1 MYHFSTDWREGG
13 YAMMKERRGHM
24 DILNDAQRMVAEDG
38 THHILLTAPAGTGKT
53 GTLARRIARLV
64 EKGMAA
70 PEEILCLTFTNKACR
85 EMEHRIQEYMG
96 EKGQG
101 VSVKTIHGFC
111 YELIQAEADNPENRY
126 VNLSV
131 WDEEDCRELMDDIL
145 EKWNTRPGNE
155 RQMIRNSRYFFY
167 DVDKAKRWLLERNR
181 YTGEA
186 ADYLAAMNAISPNPF
201 NVDKNR
207 ARAEMAAGYDRQL
220 HSLGGMDFN
229 DILIGA
235 LHLLSD
241 DECSRRWS
249 SRFRYLHVD
258 EMQDMSMLEYGI
270 VLRLA
275 SQARVLLAGDYFQTI
290 YEWRGSDPIQ
300 LIQRFTREFHPEVY
314 TFTENY
320 RATPLLLKAAEGYL
334 RNAFGKDIP
343 DERSSVSSVREG
355 QGEPI
360 VIHPAFE
367 TLDGEARWIIQCIE
381 FLVHKQKKLQEA
393 EQGKICILCRNNAY
407 NERLEEAFT
416 RQLNQLK
423 ADGSGRWD
431 FIRFLR
437 IGEEKLYRKREV
449 KDVLAAL
456 HLAVNPFDNN
466 SARRLCLNWGRGIG
480 EATVKKI
487 LSPDYRKLG
496 IGLSDFLRP
505 DVLRYADTYG
515 TLLQALDEGRLTVF
529 DVESTGTSTSTDEI
543 VQLAAVTLNRDG
555 QVTARFNRL
564 VKPSG
569 PVGESEK
576 IHHISD
582 ERLKAEGEPPE
593 KVFADFLA
601 FTRNHILAGHNV
613 SYDIHILM
621 SQMRRLGMDPVET
634 PAWVDTLEIFRRYY
648 PELKNHKLE
657 YLGEV
662 FKVHHKSSHNAYD
675 DILATA
681 EILMYAVNHHLRP
694 ERDAR
699 RACISPYVSLF
710 MPMARI
716 VQDISRMSW
725 KQNPDALIVQVI
737 SQFNMDEYFT
747 QHGKTRERQHL
758 EELKRCAEAY
768 PDYGRPPQDVL
779 QEYLAMTALDA
790 GDEILWQSGQA
801 GIPIATVHQAKG
813 MEFDFVF
820 MAGMADENFPSSG
833 ALKAGMLM
841 EEKRLFYVAITRAR
855 KRLFLSWNIQ
865 SSRFG
870 DGRASRFI
878 ADIPEDTVIV
888 LQAPQGR
895 T

>member
-1 MYHFSTDWREGG
+1 
-13 YAMMKERRGHM
+13 M

-96 EKGQG
+96 EKGRG

-111 YELIQAEADNPENRY
+111 YELIKAEADNPENRY

-207 ARAEMAAGYDRQL
+207 ARAEMAASYDRQL
-220 HSLGGMDFN
+220 RSLGGMDFN

-241 DECSRRWS
+241 DGCRRRWS

-270 VLRLA
+270 VLQLA

-334 RNAFGKDIP
+334 RNAFSKDIP

-407 NERLEEAFT
+407 NERLEEAFN

-466 SARRLCLNWGRGIG
+466 SARRLCLNWGKGIG

-487 LSPDYRKLG
+487 LSSDYRELG
-496 IGLSDFLRP
+496 IALSDLLRP

-694 ERDAR
+694 KRDAR

-725 KQNPDALIVQVI
+725 KQNPNALIGQVI
-737 SQFNMDEYFT
+737 SQLNMDEYFT

-820 MAGMADENFPSSG
+820 MAGMADENFPSFG

-855 KRLFLSWNIQ
+855 KRLFISWNIQ

-870 DGRASRFI
+870 DAGASRFI
-878 ADIPEDTVIV
+878 ANLPKDTVIV

>member
-1 MYHFSTDWREGG
+1 
-13 YAMMKERRGHM
+13 M

-155 RQMIRNSRYFFY
+155 QQMIRNSRYFFY

-207 ARAEMAAGYDRQL
+207 ARAEMAASYDRQL

-241 DECSRRWS
+241 DGCSRRWS

-270 VLRLA
+270 VLQMA

-320 RATPLLLKAAEGYL
+320 RVTPLLLKAAEGYL
-334 RNAFGKDIP
+334 RNAFSKDIP

-466 SARRLCLNWGRGIG
+466 SARRLCLNWGKGIG

-487 LSPDYRKLG
+487 LSSDYRKLG
-496 IGLSDFLRP
+496 IALSDLLRP

-725 KQNPDALIVQVI
+725 KQNPNALIGQVI
-737 SQFNMDEYFT
+737 SQLNMDEYFT
-747 QHGKTRERQHL
+747 QHGKTWERQHL

-820 MAGMADENFPSSG
+820 MAGMADENFPSFG

-855 KRLFLSWNIQ
+855 KRLFISWNIQ

-870 DGRASRFI
+870 DAGASRFI
-878 ADIPEDTVIV
+878 ANLPKDAVIV

>member
-1 MYHFSTDWREGG
+1 
-13 YAMMKERRGHM
+13 M

-207 ARAEMAAGYDRQL
+207 ARAEMAASYDRQL

-241 DECSRRWS
+241 DGCRRRWS

-270 VLRLA
+270 VLQLA

-334 RNAFGKDIP
+334 RNAFSKDIP

-466 SARRLCLNWGRGIG
+466 SARRLCLNWGKGIG

-487 LSPDYRKLG
+487 LSSDYRKLG
-496 IGLSDFLRP
+496 IALSDLLRP

-621 SQMRRLGMDPVET
+621 SQMRRLGMEPVET

-725 KQNPDALIVQVI
+725 KQNPNALIGQVI
-737 SQFNMDEYFT
+737 SQLNMDEYFT

-820 MAGMADENFPSSG
+820 MAGMADENFPSFG

-855 KRLFLSWNIQ
+855 KRLFISWNIQ

-870 DGRASRFI
+870 DAGASRFI
-878 ADIPEDTVIV
+878 ANLPKDTVIV

>member
-1 MYHFSTDWREGG
+1 
-13 YAMMKERRGHM
+13 M

-207 ARAEMAAGYDRQL
+207 ARAEMAASYDRQL

-241 DECSRRWS
+241 DGCRRRWS

-270 VLRLA
+270 VLHLA

-334 RNAFGKDIP
+334 RNAFSKDIP

-355 QGEPI
+355 TGEPI

-393 EQGKICILCRNNAY
+393 EQGKLCILCRNNAY

-466 SARRLCLNWGRGIG
+466 SARRLCLNWGKGIG

-487 LSPDYRKLG
+487 LSSDYRKLG
-496 IGLSDFLRP
+496 IALSDFLRP
-505 DVLRYADTYG
+505 DVLHYADTYG

-621 SQMRRLGMDPVET
+621 SQIRRLGMDPVET

-725 KQNPDALIVQVI
+725 KQNPNALIGQVI
-737 SQFNMDEYFT
+737 SQLNMDEYFT

-820 MAGMADENFPSSG
+820 MAGMADENFPSFG

-855 KRLFLSWNIQ
+855 KRLFISWNIQ

-870 DGRASRFI
+870 DAGASRFI
-878 ADIPEDTVIV
+878 ANLPKDTVIV
-888 LQAPQGR
+888 LQASQGR

>member
-1 MYHFSTDWREGG
+1 
-13 YAMMKERRGHM
+13 M

-207 ARAEMAAGYDRQL
+207 ARAEMAASYDRQL

-241 DECSRRWS
+241 DGCRRRWS

-270 VLRLA
+270 VLQLA

-334 RNAFGKDIP
+334 RNAFSKDIP

-466 SARRLCLNWGRGIG
+466 SARRLCLNWGKGIG

-487 LSPDYRKLG
+487 LSSDYRKLG
-496 IGLSDFLRP
+496 IALSDFLRP

-582 ERLKAEGEPPE
+582 EWLKAEGEPPE

-725 KQNPDALIVQVI
+725 KQNPNALIGQVI
-737 SQFNMDEYFT
+737 SQLNMDEYFT

-820 MAGMADENFPSSG
+820 MAGMADENFPSFG

-855 KRLFLSWNIQ
+855 KRLFISWNIQ

-870 DGRASRFI
+870 DAGASRFI
-878 ADIPEDTVIV
+878 ANLPKDTVIV

>member
-1 MYHFSTDWREGG
+1 
-13 YAMMKERRGHM
+13 M
-24 DILNDAQRMVAEDG
+24 DILNDAQQMVAEDG

-207 ARAEMAAGYDRQL
+207 ARAEMAASYDRQL

-241 DECSRRWS
+241 DGCRRRWS

-270 VLRLA
+270 VLQLA

-300 LIQRFTREFHPEVY
+300 LIQRFTREFHPKVY

-334 RNAFGKDIP
+334 RNAFSKDIP
-343 DERSSVSSVREG
+343 DERSFVSSVREG

-423 ADGSGRWD
+423 ADGGGRWD

-466 SARRLCLNWGRGIG
+466 SARRLCLNWGKGIG

-487 LSPDYRKLG
+487 LSSDYRKLG
-496 IGLSDFLRP
+496 IALSDFLRP

-621 SQMRRLGMDPVET
+621 SQIRRLGMDPVET

-725 KQNPDALIVQVI
+725 KQNPNALIGQVI
-737 SQFNMDEYFT
+737 SQLNMDEYFT

-820 MAGMADENFPSSG
+820 MAGMADENFPSFG

-855 KRLFLSWNIQ
+855 KRLFISWNIQ

-870 DGRASRFI
+870 DAGASRFI
-878 ADIPEDTVIV
+878 ANLPKDTVIV
-888 LQAPQGR
+888 LQASQGR

>member
-1 MYHFSTDWREGG
+1 
-13 YAMMKERRGHM
+13 M
-24 DILNDAQRMVAEDG
+24 DILNDAQRMVAEDV

-186 ADYLAAMNAISPNPF
+186 ADYLAAMNAILPNPF

-207 ARAEMAAGYDRQL
+207 VRAEMAAGYDRQL

-241 DECSRRWS
+241 DGCSRRWS

-334 RNAFGKDIP
+334 RNAFSKDIP

-466 SARRLCLNWGRGIG
+466 SARRLCLNWGKGIG

-487 LSPDYRKLG
+487 LSSDYRKLG
-496 IGLSDFLRP
+496 IALSDFLRP

-694 ERDAR
+694 EMDAR

-725 KQNPDALIVQVI
+725 KQNPNALIGQVI
-737 SQFNMDEYFT
+737 SQLNMDEYFT

-878 ADIPEDTVIV
+878 ANLPKDTVIV

>member
-1 MYHFSTDWREGG
+1 
-13 YAMMKERRGHM
+13 M

-207 ARAEMAAGYDRQL
+207 ARAEMAASYDRQL

-241 DECSRRWS
+241 DGCRRRWS

-270 VLRLA
+270 VLHLA

-290 YEWRGSDPIQ
+290 YEWRGSNPIQ

-334 RNAFGKDIP
+334 RNAFSKDIP

-466 SARRLCLNWGRGIG
+466 SARRLCLNWGKGIG

-487 LSPDYRKLG
+487 LSSDYRKLG
-496 IGLSDFLRP
+496 IALSDFLRP

-725 KQNPDALIVQVI
+725 KQNPNALIGQVI
-737 SQFNMDEYFT
+737 SQLNMDEYFT

-768 PDYGRPPQDVL
+768 PDYGRSPQDVL

-820 MAGMADENFPSSG
+820 MAGMADENFPSFG

-855 KRLFLSWNIQ
+855 KRLFISWNIQ

-870 DGRASRFI
+870 DAGASRFI
-878 ADIPEDTVIV
+878 ANLPKDTVIV

>member
-1 MYHFSTDWREGG
+1 
-13 YAMMKERRGHM
+13 M

-207 ARAEMAAGYDRQL
+207 ARAEMAASYDRQL

-241 DECSRRWS
+241 DGCRRRWS

-270 VLRLA
+270 VLHLA

-334 RNAFGKDIP
+334 RNAFSKDIP

-355 QGEPI
+355 TGEPI

-466 SARRLCLNWGRGIG
+466 SARRLCLNWGKGIG

-487 LSPDYRKLG
+487 LSSDYRKLG
-496 IGLSDFLRP
+496 IALSDFLRP

-621 SQMRRLGMDPVET
+621 SQIRRLGMDPVET

-725 KQNPDALIVQVI
+725 KQNPNALIGQVI
-737 SQFNMDEYFT
+737 SQLNMDEYFT

-820 MAGMADENFPSSG
+820 MAGMADENFPSFG

-855 KRLFLSWNIQ
+855 KRVFISWNIQ

-870 DGRASRFI
+870 DAGASRFI
-878 ADIPEDTVIV
+878 ANLPKDTVIV
-888 LQAPQGR
+888 LQASQGR

>member
-13 YAMMKERRGHM
+13 YAMMKGRRGHM

-334 RNAFGKDIP
+334 RNAFSKDIL

-582 ERLKAEGEPPE
+582 ARLKAEGEPPE

-725 KQNPDALIVQVI
+725 KQNPNALIGQVI
-737 SQFNMDEYFT
+737 SQLNMDEYFT

-758 EELKRCAEAY
+758 EELKRCAEVY

-855 KRLFLSWNIQ
+855 KRLFFSWNIQ

-878 ADIPEDTVIV
+878 ADLPKDTVIV

>member
-1 MYHFSTDWREGG
+1 
-13 YAMMKERRGHM
+13 M
-24 DILNDAQRMVAEDG
+24 DILNDAQRMVAEDV

-186 ADYLAAMNAISPNPF
+186 ADYLAAMNAILPNPF

-207 ARAEMAAGYDRQL
+207 VRAEMAAGYDRQL

-241 DECSRRWS
+241 DGCSRRWS

-334 RNAFGKDIP
+334 RNAFSKDIP

-466 SARRLCLNWGRGIG
+466 SARRLCLNWGKGIG

-487 LSPDYRKLG
+487 LSSDYRKLG
-496 IGLSDFLRP
+496 IALSDFLRP

-555 QVTARFNRL
+555 QVTVRFNRL

-694 ERDAR
+694 EMDAR

-710 MPMARI
+710 MPMAQI

-725 KQNPDALIVQVI
+725 KQNPNALIGQVI
-737 SQFNMDEYFT
+737 SQLNMDEYFT

-768 PDYGRPPQDVL
+768 PDYGRPPQDLL

-878 ADIPEDTVIV
+878 ANLPKDTVIV
-888 LQAPQGR
+888 LQAPQGI

>member
-1 MYHFSTDWREGG
+1 
-13 YAMMKERRGHM
+13 M
-24 DILNDAQRMVAEDG
+24 DILNDAQRMVAEDV

-186 ADYLAAMNAISPNPF
+186 ADYLAAMNAILPNPF

-207 ARAEMAAGYDRQL
+207 VRAEMAAGYDRQL

-241 DECSRRWS
+241 DGCSRRWS

-334 RNAFGKDIP
+334 RNAFSKDIP

-466 SARRLCLNWGRGIG
+466 SARRLCLNWGKGIG

-487 LSPDYRKLG
+487 LSSDYRKLG
-496 IGLSDFLRP
+496 IALSDFLRP

-555 QVTARFNRL
+555 QVTVRFNRL

-694 ERDAR
+694 EMDAR

-725 KQNPDALIVQVI
+725 KQNPNALIGQVI
-737 SQFNMDEYFT
+737 SQLNMDEYFT

-768 PDYGRPPQDVL
+768 LDYGRPPQDLL

-878 ADIPEDTVIV
+878 ANLPKDTVIV
-888 LQAPQGR
+888 LQAPQGI

>member
-1 MYHFSTDWREGG
+1 
-13 YAMMKERRGHM
+13 M

-38 THHILLTAPAGTGKT
+38 IHHILLTAPAGTGKT

-101 VSVKTIHGFC
+101 VSVRTIHGFC

-207 ARAEMAAGYDRQL
+207 ARAEMAASYDRQL

-241 DECSRRWS
+241 DGCRRRWS

-270 VLRLA
+270 VLHLA

-334 RNAFGKDIP
+334 RNAFSKDIP

-355 QGEPI
+355 TGEPI

-466 SARRLCLNWGRGIG
+466 SARRLCLNWGKGIG

-487 LSPDYRKLG
+487 LSSDYRKLG
-496 IGLSDFLRP
+496 IALSDLLRP

-582 ERLKAEGEPPE
+582 ERLKAEGELPE

-725 KQNPDALIVQVI
+725 KQNPNALIGQVI
-737 SQFNMDEYFT
+737 SQLNMDEYFT

-820 MAGMADENFPSSG
+820 MAGMADENFPSFG

-855 KRLFLSWNIQ
+855 KRLFISWNIQ

-870 DGRASRFI
+870 DAGASRFI
-878 ADIPEDTVIV
+878 ANLPKDTVIV

>member
-1 MYHFSTDWREGG
+1 
-13 YAMMKERRGHM
+13 M
-24 DILNDAQRMVAEDG
+24 DILNDAQQMVVEDG

-207 ARAEMAAGYDRQL
+207 ARAEMAASYDRQL

-241 DECSRRWS
+241 DGCRRRWS

-270 VLRLA
+270 VLQLA

-300 LIQRFTREFHPEVY
+300 LIQRFTREFHPKVY

-334 RNAFGKDIP
+334 RNAFSKDIP
-343 DERSSVSSVREG
+343 DERSFVSSVREG
-355 QGEPI
+355 QGESI

-466 SARRLCLNWGRGIG
+466 SARRLCLNWGKGIG

-487 LSPDYRKLG
+487 LSSDYRKLG
-496 IGLSDFLRP
+496 IALSDFLRP

-634 PAWVDTLEIFRRYY
+634 PAWGDTLEIFRRYY

-725 KQNPDALIVQVI
+725 KQNPNALIGQVI
-737 SQFNMDEYFT
+737 SQLNMDEYFT

-820 MAGMADENFPSSG
+820 MAGMADENFPSFG

-855 KRLFLSWNIQ
+855 KRLFISWNIQ

-870 DGRASRFI
+870 DAGASRFI
-878 ADIPEDTVIV
+878 ANLPKDTVIV
-888 LQAPQGR
+888 LQASQGR

>member
-1 MYHFSTDWREGG
+1 
-13 YAMMKERRGHM
+13 M
-24 DILNDAQRMVAEDG
+24 DILNDAQRMVAEDV

-186 ADYLAAMNAISPNPF
+186 ADYLAAMNAILPNPF

-207 ARAEMAAGYDRQL
+207 VRAEMAAGYDRQL

-241 DECSRRWS
+241 DGCSRRWS

-334 RNAFGKDIP
+334 RNAFSKDIP

-466 SARRLCLNWGRGIG
+466 SARRLCLNWGKGIG

-487 LSPDYRKLG
+487 LSSDYRKLG
-496 IGLSDFLRP
+496 IALSDFLRP

-694 ERDAR
+694 EMDAR

-725 KQNPDALIVQVI
+725 KQNPNALIGQVI
-737 SQFNMDEYFT
+737 SQLNMDEYFT

-758 EELKRCAEAY
+758 EELKRYAEAY

-878 ADIPEDTVIV
+878 ANLPKDTVIV

-895 T
+895 A

>member
-1 MYHFSTDWREGG
+1 
-13 YAMMKERRGHM
+13 M

-207 ARAEMAAGYDRQL
+207 ARAEMAASYDRQF

-241 DECSRRWS
+241 DGCRRRWS

-270 VLRLA
+270 VLQLA

-334 RNAFGKDIP
+334 RNAFSKDIP

-466 SARRLCLNWGRGIG
+466 SARRLCLNWGKGIG

-487 LSPDYRKLG
+487 LSSDYRKLG
-496 IGLSDFLRP
+496 IALSDFLRP

-725 KQNPDALIVQVI
+725 KQNPNALIGQVI
-737 SQFNMDEYFT
+737 SQLNMDEYFT

-820 MAGMADENFPSSG
+820 MAGMADENFPSFG

-855 KRLFLSWNIQ
+855 KRLFISWNIQ

-870 DGRASRFI
+870 DAGASRFI
-878 ADIPEDTVIV
+878 ANLPKDTVIV

>member
-1 MYHFSTDWREGG
+1 
-13 YAMMKERRGHM
+13 M

-155 RQMIRNSRYFFY
+155 QQMIRNSRYFFY

-207 ARAEMAAGYDRQL
+207 ARAEMAASYDRQL

-241 DECSRRWS
+241 DGCSRRWS

-270 VLRLA
+270 VLQMA

-320 RATPLLLKAAEGYL
+320 RVTPLLLKAAEGYL
-334 RNAFGKDIP
+334 RNAFSKDIP

-466 SARRLCLNWGRGIG
+466 SARRLCLNWGKGIG

-487 LSPDYRKLG
+487 LSSDYRKLG
-496 IGLSDFLRP
+496 IALSDLLRP

-725 KQNPDALIVQVI
+725 KQNPNALIEQVI
-737 SQFNMDEYFT
+737 SQLNMDEYFT

-820 MAGMADENFPSSG
+820 MAGMADENFPSFG

-855 KRLFLSWNIQ
+855 KRLFISWNIQ

-870 DGRASRFI
+870 DAGASRFI
-878 ADIPEDTVIV
+878 ANLPKDAVIV

>member
-1 MYHFSTDWREGG
+1 
-13 YAMMKERRGHM
+13 M
-24 DILNDAQRMVAEDG
+24 DILNDAQRMVAEDV

-186 ADYLAAMNAISPNPF
+186 ADYLAAMNAILPNPF

-207 ARAEMAAGYDRQL
+207 VRAEMAAGYDRQL

-241 DECSRRWS
+241 DGCSRRWS

-334 RNAFGKDIP
+334 RNAFSKDIP

-466 SARRLCLNWGRGIG
+466 SARRLCLNWGKGIG

-487 LSPDYRKLG
+487 LSSDYRKLG
-496 IGLSDFLRP
+496 IALSDFLRP

-694 ERDAR
+694 EMDAR

-725 KQNPDALIVQVI
+725 KQNPNALIGQVI
-737 SQFNMDEYFT
+737 SQLNMDEYFT

-758 EELKRCAEAY
+758 EALKRYAEAY

-878 ADIPEDTVIV
+878 ANLPKDTVIV

>member
-1 MYHFSTDWREGG
+1 
-13 YAMMKERRGHM
+13 M

-207 ARAEMAAGYDRQL
+207 ARAEMAASYDRQL

-241 DECSRRWS
+241 DGCRRRWS

-270 VLRLA
+270 VLHLA

-334 RNAFGKDIP
+334 RNAFSKDIP

-355 QGEPI
+355 TGEPI

-466 SARRLCLNWGRGIG
+466 SARRLCLNWGKGIG

-487 LSPDYRKLG
+487 LSSDYRKLG
-496 IGLSDFLRP
+496 IALSDFLRP

-621 SQMRRLGMDPVET
+621 SQIRRLGMDPVET

-725 KQNPDALIVQVI
+725 KQNPNALIGQVI
-737 SQFNMDEYFT
+737 SQLNMDEYFT

-820 MAGMADENFPSSG
+820 MAGMADENFPSFG

-855 KRLFLSWNIQ
+855 KRLFISWNIQ

-870 DGRASRFI
+870 DAGASRFI
-878 ADIPEDTVIV
+878 ANLPKDTVIV

>member
-1 MYHFSTDWREGG
+1 
-13 YAMMKERRGHM
+13 M
-24 DILNDAQRMVAEDG
+24 DILNDAQRMVAEDV

-111 YELIQAEADNPENRY
+111 YELIQSEADNPENRY

-186 ADYLAAMNAISPNPF
+186 ADYLAAMNAILPNPF

-207 ARAEMAAGYDRQL
+207 VRAEMAAGYDRQL

-241 DECSRRWS
+241 DGCSRRWS

-334 RNAFGKDIP
+334 RNAFSKDIP

-431 FIRFLR
+431 FIQFLR

-466 SARRLCLNWGRGIG
+466 SARRLCLNWGKGIG

-487 LSPDYRKLG
+487 LSSDYRKLG
-496 IGLSDFLRP
+496 IALSDFLRP

-681 EILMYAVNHHLRP
+681 EILMYAVNHHLRR
-694 ERDAR
+694 EMDAR

-725 KQNPDALIVQVI
+725 KQNPNALIGQVI
-737 SQFNMDEYFT
+737 SQLNMDEYFT

-768 PDYGRPPQDVL
+768 PDYGRPPQDLL

-878 ADIPEDTVIV
+878 ANLPKDTVIV
-888 LQAPQGR
+888 LQAPQGI

>member
-1 MYHFSTDWREGG
+1 
-13 YAMMKERRGHM
+13 M

-207 ARAEMAAGYDRQL
+207 ARAEMAASYDRQL

-241 DECSRRWS
+241 DGCRRRWS

-270 VLRLA
+270 VLHLA

-334 RNAFGKDIP
+334 RNAFSKDIP

-355 QGEPI
+355 TGEPI

-466 SARRLCLNWGRGIG
+466 SARRLCLNWGKGIG

-487 LSPDYRKLG
+487 LSSDYRKLG
-496 IGLSDFLRP
+496 IALSDFLRP
-505 DVLRYADTYG
+505 DVLHYADTYG

-621 SQMRRLGMDPVET
+621 SQIRRLGMDPVET

-725 KQNPDALIVQVI
+725 KQNPNALIGQVI
-737 SQFNMDEYFT
+737 SQLNMDEYFT

-820 MAGMADENFPSSG
+820 MAGMADENFPSFG

-855 KRLFLSWNIQ
+855 KRLFISWNIQ

-870 DGRASRFI
+870 DTGASRFI
-878 ADIPEDTVIV
+878 ANLPKDTVIV
-888 LQAPQGR
+888 LQASQGR

>member
-1 MYHFSTDWREGG
+1 
-13 YAMMKERRGHM
+13 M
-24 DILNDAQRMVAEDG
+24 DILNDAQRMVAEDV

-186 ADYLAAMNAISPNPF
+186 ADYLAAMNAILPNPF

-207 ARAEMAAGYDRQL
+207 VRAEMAAGYDRQL

-241 DECSRRWS
+241 DGCSRRWS

-334 RNAFGKDIP
+334 RNAFSKDIP

-456 HLAVNPFDNN
+456 HLAVNN
-466 SARRLCLNWGRGIG
+466 SARRLCLNWGKGVG

-487 LSPDYRKLG
+487 LSSDYRKLG
-496 IGLSDFLRP
+496 IALSDFLRP

-555 QVTARFNRL
+555 QVTGRFNRL

-694 ERDAR
+694 EMDAR

-725 KQNPDALIVQVI
+725 KQNPNALIGQVI
-737 SQFNMDEYFT
+737 SQLNMDEYFT

-768 PDYGRPPQDVL
+768 PDYGRPPQDLL

-878 ADIPEDTVIV
+878 ANLPKDTVIV
-888 LQAPQGR
+888 LQAPQGI

>member
-1 MYHFSTDWREGG
+1 
-13 YAMMKERRGHM
+13 M
-24 DILNDAQRMVAEDG
+24 DILNDAQRMVAEDV

-186 ADYLAAMNAISPNPF
+186 ADYLAAMNAILPNPF

-207 ARAEMAAGYDRQL
+207 VRAEMAAGYDRQL

-241 DECSRRWS
+241 DGCSRRWS

-334 RNAFGKDIP
+334 RNAFSKDIP

-466 SARRLCLNWGRGIG
+466 SARRLCLNWGKGIG

-487 LSPDYRKLG
+487 LSSDYRKLG
-496 IGLSDFLRP
+496 IALSDFLRP

-657 YLGEV
+657 YLGEA

-694 ERDAR
+694 EMDAR

-725 KQNPDALIVQVI
+725 KQNTNALIGQVI
-737 SQFNMDEYFT
+737 SQLNMDEYFT

-768 PDYGRPPQDVL
+768 PDYGRPPQDLL

-878 ADIPEDTVIV
+878 ANLPKDTVIV
-888 LQAPQGR
+888 LQAPQGI

>member
-1 MYHFSTDWREGG
+1 
-13 YAMMKERRGHM
+13 M

-186 ADYLAAMNAISPNPF
+186 ADYLAAMNAISQNPF

-207 ARAEMAAGYDRQL
+207 ARAEMAASYDRQL

-241 DECSRRWS
+241 DGCRRRWS

-270 VLRLA
+270 VLQLA

-334 RNAFGKDIP
+334 RNAFSKDIS
-343 DERSSVSSVREG
+343 DERSSVSSGREG

-466 SARRLCLNWGRGIG
+466 SARRLCLNWGKGIG

-487 LSPDYRKLG
+487 LSSDYRKLG
-496 IGLSDFLRP
+496 IALSDLLRP

-725 KQNPDALIVQVI
+725 KQNPNALIGQVI
-737 SQFNMDEYFT
+737 SQLNMDEYFT

-820 MAGMADENFPSSG
+820 MAGMADENFPSFG

-855 KRLFLSWNIQ
+855 KRLFISWNIQ

-870 DGRASRFI
+870 DAGASRFI
-878 ADIPEDTVIV
+878 ANLPKDTVIV

>member
-13 YAMMKERRGHM
+13 YAMMKGRRGHM

-155 RQMIRNSRYFFY
+155 RQMIWNSRYFFY

-207 ARAEMAAGYDRQL
+207 ARAEMAASYDRQL

-334 RNAFGKDIP
+334 RNAFSKDIL

-601 FTRNHILAGHNV
+601 FIRNHILAGHNV

-710 MPMARI
+710 MPLARI

-725 KQNPDALIVQVI
+725 EQNPDALIGQVI

-747 QHGKTRERQHL
+747 QHGKTQERQHL

-768 PDYGRPPQDVL
+768 PDYGGPPQDVL

-820 MAGMADENFPSSG
+820 MAGMADENFPASG

-878 ADIPEDTVIV
+878 ANLPKDTVIV

>member
-1 MYHFSTDWREGG
+1 
-13 YAMMKERRGHM
+13 M

-207 ARAEMAAGYDRQL
+207 ARAEMAASYDRQL

-241 DECSRRWS
+241 DGCRRRWS

-270 VLRLA
+270 VLHLA

-334 RNAFGKDIP
+334 RNAFSKDIP

-423 ADGSGRWD
+423 ADESGRWD

-466 SARRLCLNWGRGIG
+466 SARRLCLNWGKGIG

-487 LSPDYRKLG
+487 LSSDYRKLG
-496 IGLSDFLRP
+496 IALSDFLRP

-582 ERLKAEGEPPE
+582 ERLKADGEPPE

-725 KQNPDALIVQVI
+725 KQNPNALIGQVI
-737 SQFNMDEYFT
+737 SQLNMDEYFT

-820 MAGMADENFPSSG
+820 MAGMADENFPSFG

-855 KRLFLSWNIQ
+855 KRLFISWNIQ

-870 DGRASRFI
+870 DAGASRFI
-878 ADIPEDTVIV
+878 ANLPKDTVIV

>member
-1 MYHFSTDWREGG
+1 
-13 YAMMKERRGHM
+13 M

-131 WDEEDCRELMDDIL
+131 WDEEDCRKLMDDIL

-181 YTGEA
+181 YIGEA

-241 DECSRRWS
+241 DGCRRRWS

-270 VLRLA
+270 VLQLA

-334 RNAFGKDIP
+334 RNAFSKDIP

-367 TLDGEARWIIQCIE
+367 KLDGEARWIIQCIE

-466 SARRLCLNWGRGIG
+466 SARRLCLNWGKGIG

-487 LSPDYRKLG
+487 LSSDYRKLG
-496 IGLSDFLRP
+496 IALSDLLRP

-710 MPMARI
+710 MPLARV

-725 KQNPDALIVQVI
+725 KQNPNALIGQVI
-737 SQFNMDEYFT
+737 SQLSMDEYFT
-747 QHGKTRERQHL
+747 QHGKTRERQNL

-790 GDEILWQSGQA
+790 GDETLWQSGQA

-820 MAGMADENFPSSG
+820 MAGMADENFPSFG

-855 KRLFLSWNIQ
+855 KRLFISWNIQ

-870 DGRASRFI
+870 DAGASRFI
-878 ADIPEDTVIV
+878 ANLPKDAVIV
-888 LQAPQGR
+888 LQAPQGK

>member
-1 MYHFSTDWREGG
+1 M
-13 YAMMKERRGHM
+13 
-24 DILNDAQRMVAEDG
+24 
-38 THHILLTAPAGTGKT
+38 
-53 GTLARRIARLV
+53 
-64 EKGMAA
+64 
-70 PEEILCLTFTNKACR
+70 
-85 EMEHRIQEYMG
+85 
-96 EKGQG
+96 
-101 VSVKTIHGFC
+101 
-111 YELIQAEADNPENRY
+111 
-126 VNLSV
+126 
-131 WDEEDCRELMDDIL
+131 
-145 EKWNTRPGNE
+145 
-155 RQMIRNSRYFFY
+155 
-167 DVDKAKRWLLERNR
+167 
-181 YTGEA
+181 
-186 ADYLAAMNAISPNPF
+186 
-201 NVDKNR
+201 
-207 ARAEMAAGYDRQL
+207 
-220 HSLGGMDFN
+220 
-229 DILIGA
+229 
-235 LHLLSD
+235 
-241 DECSRRWS
+241 
-249 SRFRYLHVD
+249 
-258 EMQDMSMLEYGI
+258 
-270 VLRLA
+270 
-275 SQARVLLAGDYFQTI
+275 
-290 YEWRGSDPIQ
+290 
-300 LIQRFTREFHPEVY
+300 
-314 TFTENY
+314 
-320 RATPLLLKAAEGYL
+320 
-334 RNAFGKDIP
+334 
-343 DERSSVSSVREG
+343 
-355 QGEPI
+355 
-360 VIHPAFE
+360 
-367 TLDGEARWIIQCIE
+367 
-381 FLVHKQKKLQEA
+381 
-393 EQGKICILCRNNAY
+393 
-407 NERLEEAFT
+407 
-416 RQLNQLK
+416 
-423 ADGSGRWD
+423 
-431 FIRFLR
+431 
-437 IGEEKLYRKREV
+437 
-449 KDVLAAL
+449 
-456 HLAVNPFDNN
+456 NPFDNN
-466 SARRLCLNWGRGIG
+466 SARRLCLNWGKGIG

-487 LSPDYRKLG
+487 LSSDYRKLG
-496 IGLSDFLRP
+496 IALSDFLRP

-555 QVTARFNRL
+555 QVTVRFNRL

-694 ERDAR
+694 EMDAR

-725 KQNPDALIVQVI
+725 KQNPNALIGQVI
-737 SQFNMDEYFT
+737 SQLNMDEYFT

-768 PDYGRPPQDVL
+768 PDYGRPPQDLL

-878 ADIPEDTVIV
+878 ANLPKDTVIV
-888 LQAPQGR
+888 LQAPQGI

>member
-1 MYHFSTDWREGG
+1 
-13 YAMMKERRGHM
+13 M
-24 DILNDAQRMVAEDG
+24 DILNDAQRMVAEDV

-186 ADYLAAMNAISPNPF
+186 ADYLAAMNAILPNPF

-207 ARAEMAAGYDRQL
+207 VRAEMAAGYDRQL

-241 DECSRRWS
+241 DGCSRRWS

-334 RNAFGKDIP
+334 RNAFSKDIP

-466 SARRLCLNWGRGIG
+466 SARRLCLNWGKGIG

-487 LSPDYRKLG
+487 LSSDYRKLG
-496 IGLSDFLRP
+496 IALSDFLRP
-505 DVLRYADTYG
+505 DVLRYADIYG

-555 QVTARFNRL
+555 QVTVRFNRL

-694 ERDAR
+694 EMDAR

-725 KQNPDALIVQVI
+725 KQNPNALIGQVI
-737 SQFNMDEYFT
+737 SQLNMDEYFT

-768 PDYGRPPQDVL
+768 PDYGRPPQDLL

-878 ADIPEDTVIV
+878 ANLPKDTVIV
-888 LQAPQGR
+888 LQAPQGI

>member
-1 MYHFSTDWREGG
+1 
-13 YAMMKERRGHM
+13 M

-111 YELIQAEADNPENRY
+111 YELIQAEEDNPENRY

-186 ADYLAAMNAISPNPF
+186 ADYLAAMNAILPNPF
-201 NVDKNR
+201 NVDKNKV
-207 ARAEMAAGYDRQL
+207 RAEMAAGYDRQL

-241 DECSRRWS
+241 DGCSRRWS

-334 RNAFGKDIP
+334 RNAFSKDIP

-437 IGEEKLYRKREV
+437 IGEGKLYRKREV

-466 SARRLCLNWGRGIG
+466 STRRLCLNWGKGIG

-487 LSPDYRKLG
+487 LSSDYRKLG
-496 IGLSDFLRP
+496 IALSDFLRP

-515 TLLQALDEGRLTVF
+515 TLLQAMDEGRLIVF

-601 FTRNHILAGHNV
+601 FTRDHILAGHNV

-725 KQNPDALIVQVI
+725 KQNPNALIGQVI
-737 SQFNMDEYFT
+737 SQLNMDEYFT

-758 EELKRCAEAY
+758 EELKRYAEAY

-878 ADIPEDTVIV
+878 ANLPKDTVIV

>member
-1 MYHFSTDWREGG
+1 
-13 YAMMKERRGHM
+13 M

-111 YELIQAEADNPENRY
+111 YELIQAEVDNPENRY

-186 ADYLAAMNAISPNPF
+186 SDYLAAMNAISPNPF

-207 ARAEMAAGYDRQL
+207 ARAEMAASYDRQL

-241 DECSRRWS
+241 DGCRRRWS

-270 VLRLA
+270 VLQLA

-334 RNAFGKDIP
+334 RNAFSKDIP

-381 FLVHKQKKLQEA
+381 FLIHKQKKLQEA

-466 SARRLCLNWGRGIG
+466 SARRLCLNWGKGIG

-487 LSPDYRKLG
+487 LSSDYRKLG
-496 IGLSDFLRP
+496 IALSDLLRP

-621 SQMRRLGMDPVET
+621 SQIRRLGMDPVET

-725 KQNPDALIVQVI
+725 KQNPNALIGQVI
-737 SQFNMDEYFT
+737 SQLNMDEYFT

-820 MAGMADENFPSSG
+820 MAGMADENFPSFG

-855 KRLFLSWNIQ
+855 KRLFISWNIQ

-870 DGRASRFI
+870 DAGASRFI
-878 ADIPEDTVIV
+878 ANLPKDTVIV

>member
-1 MYHFSTDWREGG
+1 
-13 YAMMKERRGHM
+13 M

-207 ARAEMAAGYDRQL
+207 ARAEMAASYDRQL

-241 DECSRRWS
+241 DGCRRRWS

-270 VLRLA
+270 VLQLA

-334 RNAFGKDIP
+334 RNAFSKDIP

-466 SARRLCLNWGRGIG
+466 SARRLCLNWGKGIG

-487 LSPDYRKLG
+487 LSSDYRKLG
-496 IGLSDFLRP
+496 IALSDLLRP

-725 KQNPDALIVQVI
+725 KQNPNALIGQVI
-737 SQFNMDEYFT
+737 SQLNMDEYFT

-768 PDYGRPPQDVL
+768 SDYGRPPQDVL

-820 MAGMADENFPSSG
+820 MAGMADENFPSFG

-855 KRLFLSWNIQ
+855 KRLFISWNIQ

-870 DGRASRFI
+870 DAGASRFI
-878 ADIPEDTVIV
+878 ANLPKDTVIV

>member
-1 MYHFSTDWREGG
+1 
-13 YAMMKERRGHM
+13 M

-207 ARAEMAAGYDRQL
+207 ARAEMAASYDRQL

-241 DECSRRWS
+241 DGCRRRWS

-270 VLRLA
+270 VLHLA

-334 RNAFGKDIP
+334 RNAFSKDIP

-355 QGEPI
+355 TGEPI

-466 SARRLCLNWGRGIG
+466 SARRLCLNWGKGIG

-487 LSPDYRKLG
+487 LSSDYRKLG
-496 IGLSDFLRP
+496 IALSDFLRP
-505 DVLRYADTYG
+505 DVLHYADTYG

-582 ERLKAEGEPPE
+582 ERLKAEGEPRE

-621 SQMRRLGMDPVET
+621 SQIRRLGMDPVET

-725 KQNPDALIVQVI
+725 KQNPNALIGQVI
-737 SQFNMDEYFT
+737 SQLNMDEYFT

-820 MAGMADENFPSSG
+820 MAGMADENFPSFG

-855 KRLFLSWNIQ
+855 KRLFISWNIQ

-870 DGRASRFI
+870 DAGASRFI
-878 ADIPEDTVIV
+878 ANLPKDTVIV
-888 LQAPQGR
+888 LQASQGR

>member
-1 MYHFSTDWREGG
+1 
-13 YAMMKERRGHM
+13 M

-207 ARAEMAAGYDRQL
+207 ARAEMAASYDRQL

-241 DECSRRWS
+241 DGCRRRWS
-249 SRFRYLHVD
+249 SRFLYLHVD

-270 VLRLA
+270 VLQLA

-334 RNAFGKDIP
+334 RNAFSKDIP

-367 TLDGEARWIIQCIE
+367 TLDKEARWIIQCIE

-466 SARRLCLNWGRGIG
+466 SARRLCLNWGKGIG

-487 LSPDYRKLG
+487 LSSDYRKLG
-496 IGLSDFLRP
+496 IALSDLLRP

-601 FTRNHILAGHNV
+601 FTKNHILAGHNV

-621 SQMRRLGMDPVET
+621 SQIRRLGMDPVET

-725 KQNPDALIVQVI
+725 KQNPNALIGQVI
-737 SQFNMDEYFT
+737 SQLNMDEYFT

-820 MAGMADENFPSSG
+820 MAGMADENFPSFG

-855 KRLFLSWNIQ
+855 KRLFISWNIQ

-870 DGRASRFI
+870 DAGASRFI
-878 ADIPEDTVIV
+878 ANLPKDTVIV

>member
-1 MYHFSTDWREGG
+1 
-13 YAMMKERRGHM
+13 M

-207 ARAEMAAGYDRQL
+207 ARAEIAASYDRQL

-241 DECSRRWS
+241 DGCRRRWS

-270 VLRLA
+270 VLQLA

-334 RNAFGKDIP
+334 RNAFSKDIP

-466 SARRLCLNWGRGIG
+466 SARRLCLNWGKGIG

-487 LSPDYRKLG
+487 LSSDYRKLG
-496 IGLSDFLRP
+496 IALSDFLRP

-621 SQMRRLGMDPVET
+621 SQMRRLGMDPVEI

-725 KQNPDALIVQVI
+725 KQNPNALIGQVI
-737 SQFNMDEYFT
+737 SQLNMDEYFT

-820 MAGMADENFPSSG
+820 MAGMADENFPSFG

-855 KRLFLSWNIQ
+855 KRLFISWNIQ

-870 DGRASRFI
+870 DSGASRFI
-878 ADIPEDTVIV
+878 ANLPKDTVIV

>member
-1 MYHFSTDWREGG
+1 
-13 YAMMKERRGHM
+13 M
-24 DILNDAQRMVAEDG
+24 DILNDAQRMVAEDV

-186 ADYLAAMNAISPNPF
+186 ADYLAAMNAILPNPF

-207 ARAEMAAGYDRQL
+207 VRAEMAAGYDRQL

-241 DECSRRWS
+241 DGCSRRWS

-334 RNAFGKDIP
+334 RNAFSKDIP

-466 SARRLCLNWGRGIG
+466 SARRLCLNWGKGIG

-487 LSPDYRKLG
+487 LSSDYRKLG
-496 IGLSDFLRP
+496 IALSDFLRP

-694 ERDAR
+694 EMDAR

-725 KQNPDALIVQVI
+725 KQNPNALIGQVI
-737 SQFNMDEYFT
+737 SQLNMDEYFT

-768 PDYGRPPQDVL
+768 PDYGRPPQDLL

-878 ADIPEDTVIV
+878 ANLPKDTVIV
-888 LQAPQGR
+888 LQAPQGI

>member
-1 MYHFSTDWREGG
+1 
-13 YAMMKERRGHM
+13 M

-207 ARAEMAAGYDRQL
+207 ARAEVAASYDRQL

-241 DECSRRWS
+241 DGCRRRWS

-270 VLRLA
+270 VLHLA

-334 RNAFGKDIP
+334 RNAFSKDIP

-355 QGEPI
+355 TGEPI

-466 SARRLCLNWGRGIG
+466 SARRLCLNWGKGIG

-487 LSPDYRKLG
+487 LSSDYRKLG
-496 IGLSDFLRP
+496 IALSDFLRP
-505 DVLRYADTYG
+505 DVLHYADTYG

-621 SQMRRLGMDPVET
+621 SQIRRLGMDPVET

-725 KQNPDALIVQVI
+725 KQNPNALIGQVI
-737 SQFNMDEYFT
+737 PQLNMDEYFT

-820 MAGMADENFPSSG
+820 MAGMADENFPSFG

-855 KRLFLSWNIQ
+855 KRLFISWNIQ

-870 DGRASRFI
+870 DAGASRFI
-878 ADIPEDTVIV
+878 ANLPKDTVIV
-888 LQAPQGR
+888 LQASQGR

>member
-1 MYHFSTDWREGG
+1 
-13 YAMMKERRGHM
+13 M

-207 ARAEMAAGYDRQL
+207 ARAEMAASYDRQL

-241 DECSRRWS
+241 DGCRRRWS

-270 VLRLA
+270 VLQLA

-300 LIQRFTREFHPEVY
+300 LIQRFTREFHPEVD

-334 RNAFGKDIP
+334 RNAFSKDIP

-466 SARRLCLNWGRGIG
+466 SARRLCLNWGKGIG

-487 LSPDYRKLG
+487 LSSDYRKLG
-496 IGLSDFLRP
+496 IALSDFLRP

-725 KQNPDALIVQVI
+725 KQNPNALIGQVI
-737 SQFNMDEYFT
+737 SQLNMDEYFT

-801 GIPIATVHQAKG
+801 SIPIATVHQAKG

-820 MAGMADENFPSSG
+820 MAGMADENFPSFG

-855 KRLFLSWNIQ
+855 KRLFISWNIQ

-870 DGRASRFI
+870 DAGASRFI
-878 ADIPEDTVIV
+878 ANLPKDTVIV

>member
-1 MYHFSTDWREGG
+1 
-13 YAMMKERRGHM
+13 M

-101 VSVKTIHGFC
+101 GSVKTIHGFC

-155 RQMIRNSRYFFY
+155 QQMIRNSRYFFY

-207 ARAEMAAGYDRQL
+207 ARAEMAASYDRQL

-241 DECSRRWS
+241 DGCSRRWS

-270 VLRLA
+270 VLHLA

-334 RNAFGKDIP
+334 RNAFSKDIP

-355 QGEPI
+355 TGEPI

-466 SARRLCLNWGRGIG
+466 SARRLCLNWGKGIG

-487 LSPDYRKLG
+487 LSSDYRKLG
-496 IGLSDFLRP
+496 IALSDFLRP

-576 IHHISD
+576 IHRISD

-681 EILMYAVNHHLRP
+681 EILMYVVNHHLRP

-725 KQNPDALIVQVI
+725 KQNPNALIGQVI
-737 SQFNMDEYFT
+737 SQLNMDEYFT

-820 MAGMADENFPSSG
+820 MAGMADENFPSFG

-855 KRLFLSWNIQ
+855 KRLFISWNIQ

-870 DGRASRFI
+870 DAGASRFI
-878 ADIPEDTVIV
+878 ANLPKDTVIV

>member
-1 MYHFSTDWREGG
+1 
-13 YAMMKERRGHM
+13 M

-96 EKGQG
+96 EKGQR

-131 WDEEDCRELMDDIL
+131 WNEEDCRELMDDIL

-207 ARAEMAAGYDRQL
+207 ARAEMAASYDRQL

-241 DECSRRWS
+241 DGCRRRWS

-270 VLRLA
+270 VLHLA

-334 RNAFGKDIP
+334 RNAFSKDIP

-355 QGEPI
+355 TGEPI

-466 SARRLCLNWGRGIG
+466 SARRLCLNWGKGIG

-487 LSPDYRKLG
+487 LSSDYRKLG
-496 IGLSDFLRP
+496 IALSDFLRP
-505 DVLRYADTYG
+505 DVLHYADTYG

-593 KVFADFLA
+593 KVFADFFA

-621 SQMRRLGMDPVET
+621 SQIRRLGMDPVET

-725 KQNPDALIVQVI
+725 KQNPNALIGQVI
-737 SQFNMDEYFT
+737 SQLNMDEYFT

-820 MAGMADENFPSSG
+820 MAGMADENFPSFG

-855 KRLFLSWNIQ
+855 KRLFISWNIQ

-870 DGRASRFI
+870 DAGASRFI
-878 ADIPEDTVIV
+878 ANLPKDTVIV
-888 LQAPQGR
+888 LQASQGR